1 MRRTHGFLLG
11 LALVSSSLVGC
22 GGGGGGGAPGGG
34 ATAALNAQEQ
44 SLLGTWTL
52 VGFDVWFYDSGEHY
66 TQNSFGSFS
75 GSLTFS
81 ADGTADGTLC
91 LNNSC
96 AALAFDWSVSGGTF
110 YADGAGVPFQLQNGV
125 FTVDFYDPN
134 ENTREVKYYVRDDA
148 AAFAARVETP
158 DAAELPAAPFGR
170 AIRAVV
176 DAN

>member
-1 MRRTHGFLLG
+1 MRRTHGLLLG

-34 ATAALNAQEQ
+34 ATAALNAEEQ

-52 VGFDVWFYDSGEHY
+52 VGFDLWLYGSGEHY
-66 TQNSFGSFS
+66 TQNSFASFS

-96 AALAFDWSVSGGTF
+96 AA
-110 YADGAGVPFQLQNGV
+110 
-125 FTVDFYDPN
+125 
-134 ENTREVKYYVRDDA
+134 
-148 AAFAARVETP
+148 FAARVETP
-158 DAAELPAAPFGR
+158 DAAELPVVPFGR
-170 AIRAVV
+170 AARAAV